1 MNLSLDEIS
10 KAVEGAL
17 EGSGTVNVGGYSI
30 DSRTIKPGEL
40 FFAIKGPRFDGHA
53 FVAQV
58 FQKGAAAAVVEQG
71 GREARACQGEAS
83 SNAEGP
89 MIRVASTL
97 AALQQL
103 ARDVRRR
110 WGTTIIG
117 ITGSA
122 GKTTT
127 KEMTAVVL
135 GKKFTVLRSVGNLN
149 NEFGLPLCLL
159 RAERY
164 QNIGVLEMGMS
175 AKGEIRKLA
184 AIAEPNEGVVTNVN
198 PVHLEF
204 FKSVDEIAEA
214 KAELIA
220 GLHEPKVAYL
230 NNDDSRVRAMAR
242 NFNGRVITYGVKS
255 SAAFR
260 VQQIQDL
267 GIEGTAFT
275 LQHERRDVNFVLPLL
290 GQHNVVNAVAAI
302 AVGVTHEVPW
312 EQIRDAIS
320 EMKPEKMRGE
330 VVKFREGFVVIDD
343 SYNSNPRALSEMIR
357 FFGRLKGHQRKILVA
372 GEMLELGPE
381 GPELH
386 RNCGREAARA
396 GLELIVGVQG
406 QAKEIL
412 QGALDGGMDRSR
424 LKFVRDALQAGDLLA
439 RTLKKG
445 DVVLIK
451 ASRGVKLE
459 QALHT
464 LRAAFS
470 SMEP

>member
-1 MNLSLDEIS
+1 M
-10 KAVEGAL
+10 
-17 EGSGTVNVGGYSI
+17 Y
-30 DSRTIKPGEL
+30 
-40 FFAIKGPRFDGHA
+40 FANMCTRLYGHE
-53 FVAQV
+53 FVAQAL
-58 FQKGAAAAVVEQG
+58 QKGAAAAVVEEDLRPSPVPPAAASPSPS
-71 GREARACQGEAS
+71 GRGQGEGS
-83 SNAEGP
+83 I
-89 MIRVASTL
+89 IRVTSTL
-97 AALQQL
+97 EALQTL
-103 ARDVRRR
+103 ALTVRRR
-110 WGTTIIG
+110 WGMTIIG
-117 ITGSA
+117 VTGSA

-127 KEMTAVVL
+127 KEMTAAVL

-330 VVKFREGFVVIDD
+330 VVKFREG
-343 SYNSNPRALSEMIR
+343 
-357 FFGRLKGHQRKILVA
+357 
-372 GEMLELGPE
+372 
-381 GPELH
+381 
-386 RNCGREAARA
+386 
-396 GLELIVGVQG
+396 
-406 QAKEIL
+406 
-412 QGALDGGMDRSR
+412 
-424 LKFVRDALQAGDLLA
+424 
-439 RTLKKG
+439 
-445 DVVLIK
+445 
-451 ASRGVKLE
+451 
-459 QALHT
+459 
-464 LRAAFS
+464 
-470 SMEP
+470 

>member
-1 MNLSLDEIS
+1 
-10 KAVEGAL
+10 
-17 EGSGTVNVGGYSI
+17 
-30 DSRTIKPGEL
+30 
-40 FFAIKGPRFDGHA
+40 
-53 FVAQV
+53 
-58 FQKGAAAAVVEQG
+58 
-71 GREARACQGEAS
+71 
-83 SNAEGP
+83 

-267 GIEGTAFT
+267 GIEGAAFT
-275 LQHERRDVNFVLPLL
+275 LHHERRDVNFVLPLL
-290 GQHNVVNAVAAI
+290 GQHNVANAVAAI
-302 AVGVTHEVPW
+302 AVGATHGVPW
-312 EQIRDAIS
+312 EQIRDSIS
-320 EMKPEKMRGE
+320 EMKPERMRGE
-330 VVKFREGFVVIDD
+330 VVKFREGFVVVDD

-357 FFGRLKGHQRKILVA
+357 FFGRLKGYQRKILVA

-396 GLELIVGVQG
+396 GLELIIGVQG

-439 RTLKKG
+439 RTVKKG

-459 QALHT
+459 QTLNT
-464 LRAAFS
+464 LRAGFS